1 VEHVAEG
8 QENNRGTSQGC
19 SRGGDGVIK
28 YFTISEKGDRGG
40 YQKTITPSPLRQE
53 DQVEV
58 RLPLATLWVV
68 LRNQLLIIGRP
79 HPNVDVGWPAGKGAR
94 KDIATVVVH
103 HRDDVGSAS
112 EFVVDV
118 PEVGGPVLVPPPR
131 GEQHHSLLSGRSLRF
146 FEAIEVAMG
155 G

>member
-40 YQKTITPSPLRQE
+40 YQKTITPSSLRYE

-58 RLPLATLWVV
+58 RLLLATLGVV
-68 LRNQLLIIGRP
+68 LRNRLLIAWRP
-79 HPNVDVGWPAGKGAR
+79 HPNVDVGWPAAVQRRHKAQALCSTSRSAFQHFSKNGKA
-94 KDIATVVVH
+94 D
-103 HRDDVGSAS
+103 
-112 EFVVDV
+112 
-118 PEVGGPVLVPPPR
+118 
-131 GEQHHSLLSGRSLRF
+131 LLKC
-146 FEAIEVAMG
+146 
-155 G
+155 